1 MYCKRYG
8 KRGCHVRSWAMD
20 ELHLVVHTVQYLTH
34 DRFEE
39 GTEPRVC
46 DLRSPTKLQKQL
58 HQWLITYDSYVKGLE
73 PWGPQPSLH
82 DMMKYNPRY
91 DLLGWNKKK
100 ALVVTEMGLP
110 LHISLPAV

>member
-1 MYCKRYG
+1 MEREA
-8 KRGCHVRSWAMD
+8 AMSG
-20 ELHLVVHTVQYLTH
+20 LGPWTSFTSLYILYSTSH
-34 DRFEE
+34 DGFEE